1 MPISKQTLKR
11 MVADF
16 DLIPLSDKELEDV
29 IPDVETNLA
38 NLKKI
43 RALKLGKV
51 PTARQMV
58 PLRSPQV
65 HFITGGKPDVK

>member
-1 MPISKQTLKR
+1 MTVSKQTLKR

-16 DLIPLSDKELEDV
+16 DLIPLSDEELESV
-29 IPDVETNLA
+29 LPDVETNLK

-51 PTARQMV
+51 PTARQM
-58 PLRSPQV
+58 
-65 HFITGGKPDVK
+65 HFPSGGKNVK

>member
-1 MPISKQTLKR
+1 

-16 DLIPLSDKELEDV
+16 DLIPLSDKELKSV
-29 IPDVETNLA
+29 LPDVETNLA

-58 PLRSPQV
+58 PLRSLVPIRRQSEPQV
-65 HFITGGKPDVK
+65 PFPAGGKADGK